1 MTATAAPSS
10 RERLGRL
17 LELAAGGADA
27 RTALLGQLADLLFDW
42 PQDYAQAMRA
52 PFEALFE
59 KTAREA
65 DAATRAGLAARLA
78 GHAELPVALLNE
90 FFLDAPEPMR
100 ADILRRNDAR
110 DDAMPER
117 LHADAAGLVAAARK
131 TMNGAF
137 ADVFASALSLPAS
150 MARAILRD
158 GQAAAIACKSAGLDR
173 AAYSAIALLTG
184 SDPACLA
191 QYDDIPQAGAERLT
205 QFWRERN

>member
-1 MTATAAPSS
+1 MTATAPPSS

-27 RTALLGQLADLLFDW
+27 RTALLGQLAGLLLDW

-65 DAATRAGLAARLA
+65 DAATRAELAARLA

-90 FFLDAPEPMR
+90 FFLDAAEPMR
-100 ADILRRNDAR
+100 ADILRRNDSR
-110 DDAMPER
+110 DDAMPQR

-137 ADVFASALSLPAS
+137 ADAFASALSLPAS
-150 MARAILRD
+150 MARKVLGD
-158 GQAAAIACKSAGLDR
+158 SHAAAIACKSAGLDR

-184 SDPACLA
+184 TDPARLA

-205 QFWRERN
+205 QFWRERA